1 MWEYSKTRQAWYLH
15 QFLPSQPDL
24 NLWSSKVREELQNAM
39 RFWLDNKK
47 VDGLRIDAVKHL
59 FESKNFEDEP
69 VNRTGTS
76 DLLNKELRY
85 EDFNHIYT
93 SNRKETF
100 KLLVEWRRLF
110 DQISVKT
117 GRIK

>member
-1 MWEYSKTRQAWYLH
+1 MT
-15 QFLPSQPDL
+15 
-24 NLWSSKVREELQNAM
+24 
-39 RFWLDNKK
+39 FWLDNKK

-59 FESKNFEDEP
+59 FESKSFEDEP
-69 VNRTGTS
+69 VIRTSTS
-76 DLLNKELRY
+76 DLLKKELRY
-85 EDFNHIYT
+85 EDFDHVHT

-110 DQISVKT
+110 DQISLKT